1 MCVRVN
7 RQSPRGSLLQIALA
21 TLHNGSLHL
30 RTCQAIDPTLL
41 NTCSNQPMAIL
52 NILEFPDPRLRTIA
66 KPVAV
71 VDDEVRQLVD
81 DMFETMYEAPG
92 IGLAAT
98 QVNVHKRIVVMD
110 LSEDRTEPRVFI
122 NPEFESLT
130 EEMDQYQEGCLS
142 VPGFYEN
149 VDRPQKVRIKAL
161 DRDGKP
167 YELIA
172 EGLLAVCI
180 QHECDHLNGKLFVDY
195 LSTLKRDRIKK
206 KLEKLHRQN
215 A

>member
-1 MCVRVN
+1 MA
-7 RQSPRGSLLQIALA
+7 LL
-21 TLHNGSLHL
+21 
-30 RTCQAIDPTLL
+30 P
-41 NTCSNQPMAIL
+41 
-52 NILEFPDPRLRTIA
+52 ILEYPDPRLHTVA
-66 KPVAV
+66 QPVTTF
-71 VDDEVRQLVD
+71 DDALRRLAA
-81 DMFETMYEAPG
+81 DMAETMYEAPG

-110 LSEDRTEPRVFI
+110 LSEDRSAPMVFI
-122 NPEFESLT
+122 NPVFETLT
-130 EEMDQYQEGCLS
+130 DEMDQYQEGCLS

-149 VDRPQKVRIKAL
+149 VDRPQRVKINAL

-167 YELIA
+167 FEMIA

-195 LSTLKRDRIKK
+195 LSNLKRDRIKK